1 MTMPYRGNN
10 WINQLPPE
18 VQQAMLARMRLR
30 RLNKGEVIY
39 AEGRMHSALWQVNRG
54 SVRVTNETP
63 EGKEVVFAIF
73 SVGDCFGELTLLDGL
88 PASNTATA
96 QEQVELMELAKADFD
111 ALYLEF
117 PVIANQLTRL
127 LCARVRHLMHFYA
140 DAALRPLEQQ
150 MASRVLYLS
159 SEQAGEA
166 VSEEL
171 QFTQQELANML
182 GATRQAVSKVLNSW
196 REQNLIAL
204 EYGKITVLSPS
215 LLEAVAAG
223 VKT

>member
-1 MTMPYRGNN
+1 MTTPYKGNN
-10 WINQLPPE
+10 WIDQLPPE
-18 VQQAMLARMRLR
+18 AQQATLARMKR
-30 RLNKGEVIY
+30 RRFNKGDVIY
-39 AEGRMHSALWQVNRG
+39 SEGRVHNSLWQVQRG
-54 SVRVTNETP
+54 SVRVTNETA
-63 EGKEVVFAIF
+63 EGKEVVFVIF
-73 SVGDCFGELTLLDGL
+73 SQGDCFGELTLLDGL

-96 QEQVELMELAKADFD
+96 QDQVELMELAKADFD
-111 ALYLEF
+111 ALYLEY

-140 DAALRPLEQQ
+140 DAALRPLEQR

-159 SEQAGEA
+159 SERIEA
-166 VSEEL
+166 NVNEEL

-204 EYGKITVLSPS
+204 QYGKITVLSTS
-215 LLEAVAAG
+215 GLETVAQG

>member
-1 MTMPYRGNN
+1 MTTPYSGNN
-10 WINQLPPE
+10 WIDQLPPE
-18 VQQAMLARMRLR
+18 ARQATLERMRLR
-30 RLNKGEVIY
+30 RFNKGEVIY
-39 AEGRMHSALWQVNRG
+39 TEGRVHASLWQVNHG

-63 EGKEVVFAIF
+63 EGKEVVFVIF
-73 SVGDCFGELTLLDGL
+73 SQGDCFGELTLLDGQ

-96 QEQVELMELAKADFD
+96 QEQVALMELAKADFD
-111 ALYLEF
+111 ALYLEY

-127 LCARVRHLMHFYA
+127 LCARVRHLMYFYA

-150 MASRVLYLS
+150 MASRVLYLR
-159 SEQAGEA
+159 SEHMGVAN
-166 VSEEL
+166 SEEL

-204 EYGKITVLSPS
+204 EYGKITMLEPS
-215 LLEAVAAG
+215 LLEAVARG
-223 VKT
+223 VKS